1 MVNIINLLDGCRAY
15 DRKAQ
20 RQMVDHLA
28 PYLLAVCRRYEPV
41 LENARDSVQESLILI
56 FNNIEQCSTEKH
68 SFMAWCKKIAINV
81 CLGKFR
87 KKKLQLEELEHNNNN
102 SWVSPDIF
110 SKFGVEEIREALN
123 KLPENQKIVFNLNVI
138 DGFSHAEI
146 AEMMGLKESSSRTLL
161 VRARTL
167 LQDIILK
174 HETLKNEY

>member
-1 MVNIINLLDGCRAY
+1 MVNIIKLLEECRAY

-28 PYLLAVCRRYEPV
+28 PFLLAVCRRYEPI
-41 LENARDSVQESLILI
+41 LENAHDSVQESLIFI
-56 FNNIEQCSTEKH
+56 FNNIEQCRTEEY

-87 KKKLQLEELEHNNNN
+87 KKKLQLEELKLNNNI
-102 SWVSPDIF
+102 SWISPDIF
-110 SKFGVEEIREALN
+110 SKFGVEEIHEALN
-123 KLPENQKIVFNLNVI
+123 KLPENQKIVFNLSVI

-161 VRARTL
+161 VRARIL